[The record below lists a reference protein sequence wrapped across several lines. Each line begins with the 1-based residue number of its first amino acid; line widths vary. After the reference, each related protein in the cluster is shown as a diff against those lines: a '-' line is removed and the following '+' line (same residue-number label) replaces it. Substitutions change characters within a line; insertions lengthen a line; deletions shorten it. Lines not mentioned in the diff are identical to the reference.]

1 MSTKLP
7 RWYVISHIHKFQFIS
22 VLVTSLEKDN
32 LFSSSQYVEN
42 GPYCLKVGFTQR
54 VELW

>member
-1 MSTKLP
+1 MSRKLP

-42 GPYCLKVGFTQR
+42 GPYCLKVGFTQL
-54 VELW
+54 VESW